1 MICLLQYVK
10 SVAGVS
16 VARTCQNGQDDI
28 AAGTP
33 GASFGAGIFRLVPA
47 YLLHNGKQT
56 RHPVLR
62 PPSAR
67 IKTKEQFDMVCDLLQ
82 VPLH

>member
-1 MICLLQYVK
+1 M
-10 SVAGVS
+10 AGVS
-16 VARTCQNGQDDI
+16 VVRTCQNGQDDI

-62 PPSAR
+62 KPSAR
-67 IKTKEQFDMVCDLLQ
+67 IKTKKQFDLVHDLLQ
-82 VPLH
+82 VHL